1 MILRV
6 AAFFKALL
14 AITVSFLIFFGVPV
28 LVYSFFQRVLG
39 MVPPS
44 QLMQTTVYKLAS
56 LKGAEALIFVIIFL
70 LVVGRRRGKEGRY
83 AFFLGFLLFVQAGI
97 IPEYWFHMTLQSPEL
112 YAIAG
117 VCSAFVSYSLSAL
130 FLAKFYKT
138 SSSMILPD

>member
-1 MILRV
+1 M
-6 AAFFKALL
+6 AGFFKALL
-14 AITVSFLIFFGVPV
+14 ASIVTFLIFFGVPV

-56 LKGAEALIFVIIFL
+56 LKGAEALILVIIFL
-70 LVVGRRRGKEGRY
+70 LVVSRKRGKEGRY
-83 AFFLGFLLFVQAGI
+83 AFFLGFLLFLQAGI
-97 IPEYWFHMTLQSPEL
+97 IPEYWFYMTLQSPKL

-117 VCSAFVSYSLSAL
+117 VCSAFISYFLSSL

-138 SSSMILPD
+138 TSSMILPD